1 MARQQPW
8 VSALRA
14 SLKQA
19 HGFGWGIRE
28 KQGKVQ
34 LTRRF
39 EDGSRSSVTLGVSW
53 DSRCLSEVM
62 ALVSEIRQRMEGQRM
77 GLKEAYKLV
86 HQPTGQER
94 KQQNWTEA
102 VAQFQLHK
110 VKISGQTKHET
121 FERMYQPVLTEVIKL
136 MNRKPRPASGQ
147 ELLIAISKSDANK
160 PGTRWRRIKLQNT
173 AQFLKFTVQNLG
185 APDRWLPPS
194 DLSPWVGVKDA
205 SSATQSSTP
214 LKDELLIE
222 VLADIKDQRWRDAVA
237 LIACFG
243 LRPVELLHCAP
254 RKKFLHVSYRK
265 RTARGMTEPG
275 DVVGLDPTGLEGE
288 SARLLKSMEEG
299 TFQLPQL
306 GSRQGEV
313 AASIH
318 QHLSR
323 KASWRKI
330 KEDITA
336 TGGRLTPYSL
346 RHGYALRAHEKFR
359 FSVRITAKLMR
370 HSVQTHCRHYGSWVD
385 RDMLEQAHDTSV
397 ANRTEQISQANEYN

>member
-1 MARQQPW
+1 MPRQQPW
-8 VSALRA
+8 VTTLRA
-14 SLKQA
+14 SLKQE

-39 EDGSRSSVTLGVSW
+39 EDGSRSSVTLGVTW

-62 ALVSEIRQRMEGQRM
+62 ALVSEIRHRMEGQSM
-77 GLKEAYKLV
+77 GLKEAYRLV
-86 HQPTGQER
+86 HQPTARER
-94 KQQNWTEA
+94 KQQNWGEA

-110 VKISGQTKHET
+110 VKVSGQTKPET
-121 FERMYQPVLTEVIKL
+121 FERMYQPVLTEVIQI
-136 MNRKPRPASGQ
+136 MNGKPRPASGQ
-147 ELLIAISKSDANK
+147 ELLTAISQSDSNK

-194 DLSPWVGVKDA
+194 DLSPLIGVKDA

-214 LKDELLIE
+214 LKDELLVE
-222 VLADIKDQRWRDAVA
+222 VLADIKDKRWRDAIA

-243 LRPVELLHCAP
+243 LRPVELLYCAP
-254 RKKFLHVSYRK
+254 RGKFLHVSYRK
-265 RTARGMTEPG
+265 RTARGMTQPG

-288 SARLLKSMEEG
+288 SARLLKAMQEG
-299 TFQLPQL
+299 TFELPQL
-306 GSRQGEV
+306 GSRQGDV
-313 AASIH
+313 AESVH

-323 KASWRKI
+323 KEAWRKI
-330 KEDITA
+330 KEIISA
-336 TGGRLTPYSL
+336 SGGRLTPYSL
-346 RHGYALRAHEKFR
+346 RHGYALRAHEKYGI
-359 FSVRITAKLMR
+359 SVRITAKLMR

-385 RDMLEQAHDTSV
+385 RDMLEHAHNISTGQQS
-397 ANRTEQISQANEYN
+397 RTDKAIS